1 MKKDFGT
8 TSKGEKTTLYIM
20 KNGNGMEVHVTDYGA
35 TLTSILVPDKNG
47 KPVNVTLGY
56 DDAAGYEAGTCFFG
70 ASVGRIANRIG
81 GAKFTL
87 NGKTYELA
95 KNDNDNNLH
104 SGLDF
109 WTKRM
114 WQVKEADDAH
124 VIFVLNSPD
133 MDQGYP
139 GALTVEITYTLT
151 EDNELKIHYYGV
163 PEEDTII
170 NMTNHSYFNLNGH
183 DSGDMFAQEVWVD
196 ADAITEAD
204 AQSIPTG
211 RFLDVTGTPMDFR
224 VKKPVGRDAGA
235 DYEQLK
241 FGSGYDHNWVLN
253 GSGYRK
259 VAEMSANES
268 GITME
273 VYTDLPGMQIYASNF
288 VDNEKGRDGAV
299 YNQHHGICFE
309 TQFFPDAVNKEMFE
323 GPVVKAGEEYN
334 TTTTYKF
341 C

>member
-1 MKKDFGT
+1 M
-8 TSKGEKTTLYIM
+8 
-20 KNGNGMEVHVTDYGA
+20 
-35 TLTSILVPDKNG
+35 
-47 KPVNVTLGY
+47 
-56 DDAAGYEAGTCFFG
+56 
-70 ASVGRIANRIG
+70 
-81 GAKFTL
+81 
-87 NGKTYELA
+87 
-95 KNDNDNNLH
+95 
-104 SGLDF
+104 
-109 WTKRM
+109 
-114 WQVKEADDAH
+114 
-124 VIFVLNSPD
+124 
-133 MDQGYP
+133 
-139 GALTVEITYTLT
+139 
-151 EDNELKIHYYGV
+151 
-163 PEEDTII
+163 
-170 NMTNHSYFNLNGH
+170 
-183 DSGDMFAQEVWVD
+183 D

-235 DYEQLK
+235 DYDQLK